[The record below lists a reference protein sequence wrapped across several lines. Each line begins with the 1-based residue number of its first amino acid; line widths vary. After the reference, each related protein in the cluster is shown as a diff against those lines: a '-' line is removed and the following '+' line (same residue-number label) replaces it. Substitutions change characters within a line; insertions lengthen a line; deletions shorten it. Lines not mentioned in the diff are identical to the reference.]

1 MAAGHG
7 TWAGI
12 RRGRDRGWRRS
23 DRLGAFVDA
32 PRTTPGLPQP
42 GIAGN
47 WWVLAGITFVIL
59 GLLVLLLT
67 GGHMCW
73 SYWRSRPR
81 RHPTR
86 RERRERKQAERETQ
100 STSQASRDEDERRRA
115 EQVERNRKW
124 QPMSRLVAPVPP
136 WGPESVEL
144 FLHAPHEDTYAQH
157 TGKTALCEVWRGAHV
172 HRAQAIPYDGDHG
185 LFRIIFPDG
194 FDLPDDPWL
203 RNPEPIGGYRDGT
216 YRVVWRFEPNG
227 PVVAEATISF
237 KFGRLVLQ

>member
-1 MAAGHG
+1 VTAGG
-7 TWAGI
+7 AGLI
-12 RRGRDRGWRRS
+12 AV
-23 DRLGAFVDA
+23 GAFVDA

-115 EQVERNRKW
+115 EPGCETASGQ
-124 QPMSRLVAPVPP
+124 
-136 WGPESVEL
+136 G
-144 FLHAPHEDTYAQH
+144 HALWCH
-157 TGKTALCEVWRGAHV
+157 
-172 HRAQAIPYDGDHG
+172 
-185 LFRIIFPDG
+185 
-194 FDLPDDPWL
+194 
-203 RNPEPIGGYRDGT
+203 
-216 YRVVWRFEPNG
+216 
-227 PVVAEATISF
+227 
-237 KFGRLVLQ
+237 GRLEYPRRRRLDE